1 MLYNPQIMK
10 SILVTSN
17 IDPDLDGTASGY
29 AYAEYLTKTGK
40 SNVNIAFLGEF
51 HEETKFVLEKFKIKH
66 PKRVKDIS
74 LFEEVVLVDISEIS
88 TFQGRL
94 NPHKVS
100 EIIDH
105 RIVNGKEGFP
115 KAKVQIELV
124 GSAATL
130 VTERYINSNLDISFE
145 SGVLLYSAIVS
156 NTINFKSKVTTSRDK
171 EAAKWLQKKIKLP
184 SKYWE
189 ELFNSKSDLTGEKL
203 LKTILHDSVKGF
215 KVNGVSI
222 STIQLEIMDG
232 GKLVKERK
240 QEIKKILGDIR
251 KEYELKHVSMV
262 VIDLRDLKGY
272 ILAFDKVTKE
282 MYEKA
287 FKKKFKS
294 NVITLKKALMRK
306 EIIPLIKEYI

>member
-1 MLYNPQIMK
+1 MK

-29 AYAEYLTKTGK
+29 AYAEYLTKLGK
-40 SNVNIAFLGEF
+40 SNVNVAFLGEF
-51 HEETKFVLEKFKIKH
+51 HEETKFVLKKFKIKH
-66 PKRVKDIS
+66 PKRVKEIS

-88 TFQGRL
+88 AFQGKL
-94 NPHKVS
+94 NAHKVS

-115 KAKVQIELV
+115 KANVQIELV
-124 GSAATL
+124 GSSATL
-130 VTERYINSNLDISFE
+130 ITERFMNSELDISYE

-156 NTINFKSKVTTSRDK
+156 NTINFKSKVTTKRDK
-171 EAAKWLQKKIKLP
+171 EAAKWLQKKVKLP
-184 SKYWE
+184 AKYWE
-189 ELFNSKSDLTGEKL
+189 ELFNSKSDLSGKKL

-215 KVNGVSI
+215 KVNGVNI

-232 GKLVKERK
+232 GRLLKERK
-240 QEIKKILGDIR
+240 QEIKKILSDLK
-251 KEYELKHVSMV
+251 KEYDLKHISMV
-262 VIDLRDLKGY
+262 IIDLRDLKGY

-287 FKKKFKS
+287 FKKKFS
-294 NVITLKKALMRK
+294 RNVITLKKALMRK
-306 EIIPLIKEYI
+306 EIFPMLKEYIH